1 MAGLLNSSPAG
12 QAAPQG
18 NAAPASSAPDQQ
30 IDDPL
35 LQQIE
40 QGIEQQVPPEMKQ
53 MYESIVLAG
62 MKVMFSKDTASL
74 MDQQL
79 DASGDMVAN
88 IADGI
93 SMLIMIVFNEA
104 QQPPEQFIP
113 AAGLASITLMCHALD
128 YAEQT
133 RGLKVDEQFVA
144 DCTKAT
150 TMKVL
155 ERFGIT
161 QDQVGQVIAAG
172 QQQGGA
178 QPPQGV

>member
-18 NAAPASSAPDQQ
+18 NAAPASGAPDQQ

-113 AAGLASITLMCHALD
+113 AAGLASITLLCHALD

-133 RGLKVDEQFVA
+133 RGLKVDEKFIA
-144 DCTKAT
+144 DVTKAT

-161 QDQVGQVIAAG
+161 QDQVSQVIAAG